1 MEALQ
6 EALQEAQQERYAAQA
21 LINQARAERATAQ
34 ATAAQA
40 LLDLAAAQAVAA
52 AAATGGGAVTGGV
65 VTFVLSPALAS
76 NLLLD
81 YRTGEGIKIYG
92 KATAPLNVL
101 FDGDSGGL
109 HLFLSKVHQRA
120 TQFGWTAILQI
131 NQAAQVYNFIENYG
145 QVTIESVRLQAMAI
159 EAANSRDTQNSSQMY
174 TFLITSITDGLLG
187 KVISQRDKGSS
198 ILLWVTSWMDRLS

>member
-6 EALQEAQQERYAAQA
+6 EALQEAQLERDAAQA
-21 LINQARAERATAQ
+21 LANQAGAKRATAQ

-52 AAATGGGAVTGGV
+52 TAGAVIGGAVT
-65 VTFVLSPALAS
+65 FALSPALAS

-81 YRTGEGIKIYG
+81 YRTGERIKIYG
-92 KATAPLNVL
+92 KATAPLDVL

-109 HLFLSKVHQRA
+109 RLFLSKVQQRA

-131 NQAAQVYNFIENYG
+131 NQAAQVYNFIESYG
-145 QVTIESVRLQAMAI
+145 QVTIESLRVQAMAI
-159 EAANSRDTQNSSQMY
+159 
-174 TFLITSITDGLLG
+174 
-187 KVISQRDKGSS
+187 
-198 ILLWVTSWMDRLS
+198 